1 MTSAAAHLEVLPGG
15 RSQAGEDTD
24 WLRPT
29 PAAGGDTG
37 PASVWDPEHQL
48 VGALMWLPLEVARRI
63 TALVP
68 AEAIHT
74 PMTRWSYEI
83 ICTQPCTIAA
93 DSTAA
98 PSASRHHQLSVYL
111 ARAYTETVCPDNAP
125 SYARE
130 VLDNAYRRA
139 FTACGQRM
147 QILAESE
154 AGRTEMTET
163 FAAVRAE
170 LLEWWRR
177 AEAAA
182 QPVVTTS

>member
-1 MTSAAAHLEVLPGG
+1 LC
-15 RSQAGEDTD
+15 
-24 WLRPT
+24 PT
-29 PAAGGDTG
+29 PAAGGGDTG

-74 PMTRWSYEI
+74 PVTRWSYEI
-83 ICTQPCTIAA
+83 ICTLAVAGHKPDPVLVLSTARHQPCTIAA

-139 FTACGQRM
+139 FAASGQRM
-147 QILAESE
+147 QVLAESE

-182 QPVVTTS
+182 QPGWAEP